1 MIDMIGY
8 GSGQNTIL
16 EEYAC
21 ELGEWYI
28 MKIDRLGICDDEMD
42 KNSNDTDHK
51 NNIIKK

>member
-8 GSGQNTIL
+8 RSGQNTIL

-21 ELGEWYI
+21 ELEEWQI
-28 MKIDRLGICDDEMD
+28 MKIDRLGICDYEMD

-51 NNIIKK
+51 KII